1 MLTLSV
7 LPPGKETLAIC
18 RLARGADIPDWALTG
33 DFCSI
38 TRTSEELSIV
48 CPEAQVTPGIKHE
61 GGWKALRVKG
71 PLDFSLTGV
80 LARLTKPLAENEIS
94 IFALSTY
101 DTDYLLVR
109 QADLTRALKTLS
121 EFCRVD

>member
-18 RLARGADIPDWALTG
+18 RLARGADIPDWALKG

-48 CPEAQVTPGIKHE
+48 CPEAQVPPGIKHE